1 MGTAELNMDPYGK
14 KGKGKGGGGGT
25 TGDWEREGFFLCVL
39 SCRLQHTWVEAAKEG
54 GAELTICMYHI
65 L

>member
-14 KGKGKGGGGGT
+14 KGKGKGGGGT
-25 TGDWEREGFFLCVL
+25 TGDWEREGFFLCFKL
-39 SCRLQHTWVEAAKEG
+39 PLAAHMGVEAAKEG